1 MNQAQSISIAEMLEI
16 RSVVIVG
23 VSAKLGYYWVHSMTQ
38 WSHDLKLWLVSKS
51 GGEINGLKI
60 FQSLSEVPESID
72 YAIIAVPYRAVPEVL
87 KECAEKGAKG
97 ATIFTSGYSELG
109 TEEGIKR
116 EQELSSLAKELGI
129 RVFGPNCMGLMYP
142 KLGFAF
148 MPSVTRRAGNV
159 GFISQS
165 GGVII
170 TTYTAG
176 AEAGV
181 GFSKIFSYGNSIDI
195 NPIELLDFFE
205 HDTDTDVVGA
215 YLEGT
220 ERGRDLLDSLIRVAS
235 KKPVVVLKGGRSNEG
250 SRAVSSHTGALA
262 GSNEMWDTAF
272 KQANVTTVKT
282 LEDLIATL
290 SLFSKCP
297 PPQSRNIGI
306 IVISGGTSVVYTD
319 LAIEHGLK
327 VPKTSPETLEKL
339 NPLIRDV
346 GTSINNP
353 IDLAADYYNDD
364 ITKQVVSLSCAD
376 SRFDSI
382 IMQADVHNIYQVSK
396 IMDAEDLIQYL
407 WEAMAKAGKQAMEKQ
422 KKPVLVVIPD
432 VAYPE
437 VRKEAWDIFM
447 KENLPLFRNIREAV
461 GALSRVCSYY
471 ERRKSRIIN

>member
-1 MNQAQSISIAEMLEI
+1 MNGAHKRSIAEMLEI
-16 RSVVIVG
+16 KSVAIIG
-23 VSAKLGYYWVHSMTQ
+23 ISAKLGYYWVYSMTQ

-51 GGEINGLKI
+51 GGEINGRKI
-60 FQSLSEVPESID
+60 YQRLSEIPESID
-72 YAIIAVPYRAVPEVL
+72 YAIIAVPFRAVPEIL
-87 KECAEKGAKG
+87 RECVEKGAKG

-109 TEEGIKR
+109 SEEGRLR
-116 EQELSSLAKELGI
+116 EQDLSSLVNELGI

-148 MPSVTRRAGNV
+148 MPSVKRRAGNV
-159 GFISQS
+159 GFLSQS

-176 AEAGV
+176 VEAGV
-181 GFSKIFSYGNSIDI
+181 GFSKIFSYGNSVDI

-205 HDTDTDVVGA
+205 HDAETKVVGG

-235 KKPVVVLKGGRSNEG
+235 QKPVVVLKGGRSNEG

-272 KQANVTTVKT
+272 KQANVTPVKT

-297 PPQSRNIGI
+297 PPQSRNVGI

-319 LAIEHGLK
+319 LAVEHGLK

-339 NPLIRDV
+339 DPLIRDV

-353 IDLAADYYNDD
+353 IDLAADYYDD
-364 ITKQVVSLSCAD
+364 QTTRKVVSFACAD
-376 SRFDSI
+376 PRFDSI
-382 IMQADVHNIYQVSK
+382 IMQADVHNIYQVAK
-396 IMDAEDLIQYL
+396 IMEAEDLIVHL
-407 WEAMAKAGKQAMEKQ
+407 WGAMAEAAKIAMEKHD
-422 KKPVLVVIPD
+422 KPVLVVIPD

-437 VRKEAWDIFM
+437 ARKKAWNIFVEAR
-447 KENLPLFRNIREAV
+447 LPIFRNIREAV
-461 GALSRVCSYY
+461 GALSRVCDYY
-471 ERRKSRIIN
+471 EKKKSRSID

>member
-327 VPKTSPETLEKL
+327 
-339 NPLIRDV
+339 
-346 GTSINNP
+346 
-353 IDLAADYYNDD
+353 DD

>member
-1 MNQAQSISIAEMLEI
+1 MAEMLDI
-16 RSVVIVG
+16 KSVAIIG
-23 VSAKLGYYWVHSMTQ
+23 VSAKMGYYWVHSMTQ
-38 WSHDLKLWLVSKS
+38 WSHDLRLWLVSRS
-51 GGEINGLKI
+51 GGEIAGRKI
-60 FQSLSEVPESID
+60 YQNLSDIPESID

-87 KECAEKGAKG
+87 KECVEKGAKG

-109 TEEGIKR
+109 SEEGRIR
-116 EQELSSLAKELGI
+116 EQELSSLVNELDI

-142 KLGFAF
+142 KIGFAF
-148 MPSVTRRAGNV
+148 MPSVPRRIGNV
-159 GFISQS
+159 GFLSQS

-176 AEAGV
+176 AEAGI
-181 GFSKIFSYGNSIDI
+181 GFSKVFSYGNSIDI

-205 HDTDTDVVGA
+205 NDTETSVVGA

-220 ERGRDLLDSLIRVAS
+220 EKGRDLLDSLIQVAS
-235 KKPVVVLKGGRSNEG
+235 KKPIVVLKGGRSDEG

-272 KQANVTTVKT
+272 RQANVTSVKT
-282 LEDLIATL
+282 LEDLVATL

-297 PPQSRNIGI
+297 EPQSRNVGI

-319 LAIEHGLK
+319 LAVEYGLK
-327 VPKTSPETLEKL
+327 VPKTSPETLDKL
-339 NPLIRDV
+339 NPLIREV

-364 ITKQVVSLSCAD
+364 VTKQVVSFVGAE

-382 IMQADVHNIYQVSK
+382 ILQADVHNIYQVAR
-396 IMDAEDLIQYL
+396 IMGAEELIQYL
-407 WEAMAKAGKQAMEKQ
+407 WGAMAKAAKHVMDEQD
-422 KKPVLVVIPD
+422 KPVLVVIPD

-437 VRKEAWDIFM
+437 ARKKAWDLFV
-447 KENLPLFRNIREAV
+447 EQDLPLFRNIREAV
-461 GALSRVCSYY
+461 GALSRVCAYF
-471 ERRKSRIIN
+471 EKRRSRGTS